1 MQVKLVLL
9 DDVGVELV
17 SLVFDASGS
26 TSSDWLSIHRLI
38 SSSYD
43 DLNNGTHEDVE

>member
-1 MQVKLVLL
+1 MKLVLL

-17 SLVFDASGS
+17 SLVFDAIGS
-26 TSSDWLSIHRLI
+26 TSTDWLSKDRLI

-43 DLNNGTHEDVE
+43 DLNDGTPEDVG